1 MSKIKLQITDFF
13 TLGALNTTWLDGRLD
28 RVENKDKREKKMKE
42 VKKGGEGKKVEK
54 LLRWWRGRNIHGRLV
69 PSSLEFT
76 HFGSNGE
83 MGYLAFLS
91 CFFSSLPAIIPTFS
105 HLSLTAP
112 RAATPATAPYARLT
126 FYYFIPTSSHFFFPL
141 SLSADISLRCKPGC
155 LSSLISK
162 QAPIPQ
168 RSLYLPIQP
177 TLSLIPGLLAV
188 CQE

>member
-1 MSKIKLQITDFF
+1 MVDWTGWRTRIKEKRR
-13 TLGALNTTWLDGRLD
+13 WKRL
-28 RVENKDKREKKMKE
+28 
-42 VKKGGEGKKVEK
+42 KKGGGREKSRETAEMVEGK
-54 LLRWWRGRNIHGRLV
+54 NIHSRLV

-76 HFGSNGE
+76 HFGSNVRWNRLPRLPF
-83 MGYLAFLS
+83 MFFFLS
-91 CFFSSLPAIIPTFS
+91 FSLLAIIPTFS

-112 RAATPATAPYARLT
+112 RAATPAPAPPRPFDFLL
-126 FYYFIPTSSHFFFPL
+126 FHPYFFTLFF
-141 SLSADISLRCKPGC
+141 SLSADISLSCKLGC

-177 TLSLIPGLLAV
+177 TLGLIPGLLAV